1 MSRYDDVLAVLQ
13 VVHQHESSHDAGV
26 CHPCETTALA
36 EAMGLEPQ
44 EVADRL
50 SDAERRGR
58 MITARKPKGATEPYY
73 DTIRLTANGRAA
85 VAHSTGGGAGQNE
98 QSVGDG

>member
-1 MSRYDDVLAVLQ
+1 
-13 VVHQHESSHDAGV
+13 
-26 CHPCETTALA
+26 
-36 EAMGLEPQ
+36 
-44 EVADRL
+44 
-50 SDAERRGR
+50 
-58 MITARKPKGATEPYY
+58 MITARKSKGATEPYY